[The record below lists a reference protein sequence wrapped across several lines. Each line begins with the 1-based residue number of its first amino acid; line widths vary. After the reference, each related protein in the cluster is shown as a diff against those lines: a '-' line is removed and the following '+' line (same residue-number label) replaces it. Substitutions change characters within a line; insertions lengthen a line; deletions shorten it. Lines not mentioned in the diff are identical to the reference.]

1 VTARFQD
8 GKYLA
13 IVGSILTA
21 LVVVPYVGL
30 LLSAVGLFLLLKAM
44 KTFSCYY
51 QDNGI
56 YQNSVTSAKYYAVTL
71 TALGVVFVIIT
82 ITSPLAAVNRE
93 VSLVCTT
100 MGIAAFMFSI
110 FAAYH
115 IRKTFNLF
123 AQKTGAKTF
132 MVAGNLLLAGS
143 VAVVLQVG
151 FLVVLIAWALAVA
164 CFINILPR
172 NNMLPS

>member
-1 VTARFQD
+1 
-8 GKYLA
+8 
-13 IVGSILTA
+13 
-21 LVVVPYVGL
+21 
-30 LLSAVGLFLLLKAM
+30 
-44 KTFSCYY
+44 
-51 QDNGI
+51 
-56 YQNSVTSAKYYAVTL
+56 
-71 TALGVVFVIIT
+71 
-82 ITSPLAAVNRE
+82 
-93 VSLVCTT
+93 
-100 MGIAAFMFSI
+100 MFSI

-132 MVAGNLLLAGS
+132 MVAGNVLLAGS

-151 FLVVLIAWALAVA
+151 FLVVLIAWVLAVA